1 MFGMSDRNVERL
13 PAGAALHLMSKALV
27 ICAALMLAAVV
38 CAAQGQSDQD
48 QPLTKVAREKSAR
61 KAKVVITDD
70 DLPSRAEPTVE
81 TSASSQTDSPA
92 AEKAEKDDSAQPA
105 KQSAAASGPKQPATV
120 DETRA
125 LVEQLK
131 QQLQVLTR
139 RYDEMQRKASE
150 TDNESLRRMY
160 SESLANRDRTLA
172 QKQKQIDEAERALRL
187 AEAGPTQGG
196 TTNAAK

>member
-38 CAAQGQSDQD
+38 CAAQGQADQD

-81 TSASSQTDSPA
+81 TSASSRTDSPA

-105 KQSAAASGPKQPATV
+105 KQNAASGPKQPATV
-120 DETRA
+120 DAARA
-125 LVEQLK
+125 LVEQRK
-131 QQLQVLTR
+131 QQMQVLTR

-160 SESLANRDRTLA
+160 SESLANRDQTLA

-196 TTNAAK
+196 TTDAAK